1 MVNFNTNQT
10 RHLYVATGVGSAVGS
25 LTPGQ
30 IMLGGPDKNDN
41 IWFHY
46 KNAEGDLVRS
56 DSINIKN
63 IKYVTKT
70 TAAQLATPL
79 KQVLITPTMGNSV
92 IEKSYGST
100 FDLIV
105 HVRNL
110 TSYDNSDSISFVAS
124 VTIDN
129 NIDTD
134 VKFNKALAEAVALA
148 MPKPIK
154 GVDYLK
160 VYSNGAE
167 VTKAIAK
174 AGTATGSAN
183 GIVIAQAPQKHVRG
197 KLSNEPLEFDVEFR
211 SHVAVDLRFGYSSID
226 ESFQWGTATVLK
238 SGDAGF
244 IAANASIPGYF
255 KVADLEYFAM
265 GERGDY
271 YRGYLYPNDYTP
283 EYLVKTDGSVNY
295 DILNIEFFYQGGAEN
310 IQKSPRLIQ
319 IAAPAANITSLYNAI
334 DAILNPSDET
344 SPRTA

>member
-41 IWFHY
+41 IWFNY

-79 KQVLITPTMGNSV
+79 KQVLVAVDSNVLDVTKATN
-92 IEKSYGST
+92 YGKVV
-100 FDLIV
+100 DLTV
-105 HVRNL
+105 HIRNL
-110 TSYDNSDSISFVAS
+110 TSYDDSDNLTFVAS
-124 VTIDN
+124 VVLGA
-129 NIDTD
+129 DTNTAT
-134 VKFNKALAEAVALA
+134 KFHKALAEAVALA
-148 MPKPIK
+148 MMKPNK
-154 GVDYLK
+154 NVDYLK
-160 VYSNGAE
+160 VFSNGTE

-174 AGTATGSAN
+174 AKSATGAAA
-183 GIVIAQAPQKHVRG
+183 GIVIAQAAQKYVRG
-197 KLSNEPLEFDVEFR
+197 KLSNEPLNFDVEFHLR
-211 SHVAVDLRFGYSSID
+211 DGEEDL
-226 ESFQWGTATVLK
+226 QWGTATVLK
-238 SGDAGF
+238 SGDTGF

-271 YRGYLYPNDYTP
+271 YRGYMYPNDYTP

-319 IAAPAANITSLYNAI
+319 IAAPAANITTLYNAI
-334 DAILNPSDET
+334 DALLNPSPSET
-344 SPRTA
+344 TPTTS

>member
-46 KNAEGDLVRS
+46 KNAEGNLVRS

-79 KQVLITPTMGNSV
+79 KQVLVKFLPTEINPSMADTVFDIT
-92 IEKSYGST
+92 
-100 FDLIV
+100 V
-105 HVRNL
+105 HIRNL
-110 TSYDNSDSISFVAS
+110 TSYDNSDSLSFVAS
-124 VTIDN
+124 VAIDSS
-129 NIDTD
+129 IDD
-134 VKFNKALAEAVALA
+134 QVKFHKKLAEAIVLA
-148 MPKPIK
+148 MPKPVK
-154 GVDYLK
+154 NVDYLK
-160 VYSNGAE
+160 VYSNGVE
-167 VTKAIAK
+167 VTKAIAM

-183 GIVIAQAPQKHVRG
+183 GVVIAQAPQKYVRG
-197 KLSNEPLEFDVEFR
+197 KLSNEPLEFDIEI
-211 SHVAVDLRFGYSSID
+211 HVHPNAYMASKGATEEDLPSLI
-226 ESFQWGTATVLK
+226 T
-238 SGDAGF
+238 SGELASGNTNF
-244 IAANASIPGYF
+244 VQSNASIPGYF

-271 YRGYLYPNDYTP
+271 YRGYMYPNDYTP

-319 IAAPAANITSLYNAI
+319 IAAPAANITTLYNAI
-334 DAILNPSDET
+334 DALLNPSSKET
-344 SPRTA
+344 NKE